1 MLSGYRIMW
10 VMVMFDLPTNTK
22 GERAAASNFR
32 NDLKD
37 LGFEMVQYSV
47 YIRFCGSQSKAD
59 TTITAIQWRAGEH
72 SAIHRQAVRGHPH
85 LHGRAANRPENAS
98 RTARNVL
105 GRSKFQFQKSQ
116 YPLRCRGYCIYEVY
130 RPWICVLTGTGFSRG
145 HLLGLATGSAQ
156 ARAVPSEPASM
167 LMLSR

>member
-22 GERAAASNFR
+22 GERAAASHFR

-59 TTITAIQWRAGEH
+59 TTITAIQWIIPTPGLVSILLLTDKQYEGISTFTAG
-72 SAIHRQAVRGHPH
+72 Q
-85 LHGRAANRPENAS
+85 
-98 RTARNVL
+98 RTA
-105 GRSKFQFQKSQ
+105 QKAPPGQ
-116 YPLRCRGYCIYEVY
+116 LEM
-130 RPWICVLTGTGFSRG
+130 F
-145 HLLGLATGSAQ
+145 
-156 ARAVPSEPASM
+156 
-167 LMLSR
+167 

>member
-116 YPLRCRGYCIYEVY
+116 YPLRCRGYCIYES
-130 RPWICVLTGTGFSRG
+130 IG
-145 HLLGLATGSAQ
+145 LGY
-156 ARAVPSEPASM
+156 VHWPEPASAVGTC
-167 LMLSR
+167 LVSPPDRRRPERFPVSPLPCSC

>member
-22 GERAAASNFR
+22 GERAAASHFR

-59 TTITAIQWRAGEH
+59 TTITAIQWIIPTPGLVSILLFTDKQYERILTFLGGR
-72 SAIHRQAVRGHPH
+72 RQPAHKTPD
-85 LHGRAANRPENAS
+85 
-98 RTARNVL
+98 
-105 GRSKFQFQKSQ
+105 QFD
-116 YPLRCRGYCIYEVY
+116 L
-130 RPWICVLTGTGFSRG
+130 F
-145 HLLGLATGSAQ
+145 
-156 ARAVPSEPASM
+156 
-167 LMLSR
+167 